1 MKMKFLERGFLFMS
15 TTQVSFPLFG
25 YELIRDYLLPS
36 ILGKHEKD
44 ILYWAGKDLAR
55 KFPCTDIPLII
66 SFFQDA
72 GWGDLT
78 LEKETKDGFIFH
90 LTNDPQLLKIKERNF
105 RLEAGF
111 IAEQIQSIN
120 GFLAECYEEKKEHQE
135 QVVFTVKMDLKE
147 KVKA

>member
-1 MKMKFLERGFLFMS
+1 MS
-15 TTQVSFPLFG
+15 LSKDSFPLFG
-25 YELIRDYLLPS
+25 YELLRDYLVPS

-66 SFFQDA
+66 SFFKDA

-78 LEKETKDGFIFH
+78 LEKEMKDGFVFS
-90 LTNDPQLLKIKERNF
+90 LTNEPELLKINERNF

-111 IAEQIQSIN
+111 IAEQIQN
-120 GFLAECYEEKKEHQE
+120 FKGVLTECYEEKKEKQLE
-135 QVVFTVKMDLKE
+135 VIFTVKMDLQE
-147 KVKA
+147 KIEC

>member
-1 MKMKFLERGFLFMS
+1 MS
-15 TTQVSFPLFG
+15 LSKDSFPLFG
-25 YELIRDYLLPS
+25 YELLRDYLVPS

-66 SFFQDA
+66 SFFKDA

-78 LEKETKDGFIFH
+78 LEKEMKDGFVFS
-90 LTNDPQLLKIKERNF
+90 LTNEPELLKINERNF

-111 IAEQIQSIN
+111 IAEQIQN
-120 GFLAECYEEKKEHQE
+120 FKGVLTECYEEKKEKQLE
-135 QVVFTVKMDLKE
+135 VIFTVKMDLKE
-147 KVKA
+147 KIER

>member
-1 MKMKFLERGFLFMS
+1 MS
-15 TTQVSFPLFG
+15 LSKDSFPLFG
-25 YELIRDYLLPS
+25 YELLRDYLVPS

-66 SFFQDA
+66 SFFKDA

-78 LEKETKDGFIFH
+78 LEKEMKDGFVFS
-90 LTNDPQLLKIKERNF
+90 LTNEPELLKINERNF

-111 IAEQIQSIN
+111 IAEQIQHFK
-120 GFLAECYEEKKEHQE
+120 GVLTECYEEKKEKQLE
-135 QVVFTVKMDLKE
+135 VIFTVKMDLQE
-147 KVKA
+147 KIER